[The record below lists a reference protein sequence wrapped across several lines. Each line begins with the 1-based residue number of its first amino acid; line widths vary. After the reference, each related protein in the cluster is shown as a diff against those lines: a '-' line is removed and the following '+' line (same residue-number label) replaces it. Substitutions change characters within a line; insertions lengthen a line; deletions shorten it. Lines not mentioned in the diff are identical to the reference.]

1 MCYTCYNEQGD
12 KMATDLAFHVWD
24 YWQENGKNY
33 ILWEI
38 GGKLTFSEREIK

>member
-1 MCYTCYNEQGD
+1 MAD
-12 KMATDLAFHVWD
+12 KNIDLAFHVWD